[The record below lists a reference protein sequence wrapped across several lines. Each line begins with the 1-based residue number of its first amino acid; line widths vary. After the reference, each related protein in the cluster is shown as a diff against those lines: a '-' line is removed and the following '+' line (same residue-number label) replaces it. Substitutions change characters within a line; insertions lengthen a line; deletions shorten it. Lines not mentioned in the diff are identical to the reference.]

1 MSRTLAC
8 RLIITGISICALL
21 QPLAAGSKPTEYD
34 VKAAFLYQFTMFVEW
49 PSSAFADSS
58 SPFVIGVLGD
68 DPFGHSLD
76 DAVRGKDVSGRRIVI
91 KRFSRLSE
99 LQNCQMLYV
108 STSEGNRVSSVIDKT
123 SGQNTLTVSDIERFA
138 REGGVIE
145 LKTTDGRVG
154 FEIST
159 GAAKRS
165 GLKISSKLL
174 RLASSVR

>member
-1 MSRTLAC
+1 M
-8 RLIITGISICALL
+8 G
-21 QPLAAGSKPTEYD
+21 GN
-34 VKAAFLYQFTMFVEW
+34 
-49 PSSAFADSS
+49 
-58 SPFVIGVLGD
+58 
-68 DPFGHSLD
+68 PFGHSLD

-108 STSEGNRVSSVIDKT
+108 STSEVNRVSSVIDKT

-165 GLKISSKLL
+165 GSRS
-174 RLASSVR
+174 APSC